1 MRRLPIISV
10 SSALAISLASCPL
23 PLEPV
28 PTCQAFAERSGV
40 MLGEPSRGEV
50 VTEAW
55 TYTHFW
61 DATAEHEKVEC
72 SVRDGRL
79 IRYVVGDREI
89 RRRN

>member
-1 MRRLPIISV
+1 MFV
-10 SSALAISLASCPL
+10 SSAIAISLASCATR
-23 PLEPV
+23 LEPI

-40 MLGEPSRGEV
+40 TLGEPSRGEV

-61 DATAEHEKVEC
+61 DATAKHEEVEC

-79 IRYVVGDREI
+79 IRYVVGDREVL
-89 RRRN
+89 RRS